1 MHCNIVIQES
11 YIYTSCSDSSTSY
24 MHILTGCDPCASNI
38 DQEFTAFIAPHLV
51 KTSQDDKD
59 DEDEDGDE
67 DEDEED

>member
-1 MHCNIVIQES
+1 
-11 YIYTSCSDSSTSY
+11 

>member
-1 MHCNIVIQES
+1 
-11 YIYTSCSDSSTSY
+11 

-67 DEDEED
+67 DEDEEDWCWCWEGWLFNIKTNHR